1 MNKFDNENGQEKI
14 NEKKQIIK
22 NIINLKKEKNA
33 IILAHNYQPREIQ
46 EIADFIGDSLELCI
60 IAEKT
65 DADIIVFCGVDF
77 MAETAKILNPAKK
90 VLLPEI
96 MDTECP
102 MAHQLPPE
110 IIIEAKKENP
120 DAKVVIYVNTLASA
134 KALADATCTSA
145 NADKVVNLF
154 DEKTILFGPDNNL
167 AYFVEKRSDKTIIPI
182 PKGGHCYVHKMYTLE
197 DVKKVKAEYPNSELL
212 IHPESS
218 PEVQD
223 VADHIMSTGGMVKH
237 VLNSPVD
244 TFIIGTECDMISRLN
259 IELEKVGKSKKL
271 VPLRADAICNP
282 MKHITLEKIE
292 TCLINEKY
300 EVNLDEE
307 IIKKAKV
314 AIDKML
320 SLNK

>member
-1 MNKFDNENGQEKI
+1 MKECINKKEKLINHI
-14 NEKKQIIK
+14 NELK
-22 NIINLKKEKNA
+22 NQKNA

-65 DADIIVFCGVDF
+65 EADIIVFCGVDF
-77 MAETAKILNPAKK
+77 MAETAKILNPTKK

-96 MDTECP
+96 VDSECP

-110 IIIEAKKENP
+110 VIIQAKKEHP

-134 KALADATCTSA
+134 KAMADATCTSA

-154 DEKTILFGPDNNL
+154 EEDKILFGPDNNL
-167 AYFVEKRSDKTIIPI
+167 AYFVEKRTDKKIIPV

-197 DVKKVKAEYPNSELL
+197 DAKKVKAEYPDAELL
-212 IHPESS
+212 IHPESN
-218 PEVQD
+218 PELQD
-223 VADHIMSTGGMVKH
+223 IADYVMSTGGMVKH
-237 VLNSPVD
+237 VLNSPVE

-259 IELEKVGKSKKL
+259 IELEKVGKSKNL
-271 VPLRADAICNP
+271 VPLRSDAICKS
-282 MKHITLEKIE
+282 MKNITLEKIE
-292 TCLINEKY
+292 TCLIEEKY
-300 EVNLDEE
+300 EVNLDKE
-307 IIKKAKV
+307 IIEKAKV